1 MGLAS
6 PIPTSIQQIGKELAI
21 LWPDGRE
28 DYVSLER
35 LRLECPCAMCRGEG
49 DLLGRIHKPA
59 ARPLGLGALLARG
72 WQKVGG
78 YAIQIF
84 WQDGH
89 HDGIYTY
96 ELLRKLGE
104 ETQTA

>member
-1 MGLAS
+1 MAV
-6 PIPTSIQQIGKELAI
+6 PVPKSIQQIGRELVVV
-21 LWPDGRE
+21 WPDGRE
-28 DYVSLER
+28 DYLSLES
-35 LRLECPCAMCRGEG
+35 LRRDCPCAMCKGES
-49 DLLGRIHKPA
+49 DLLGNVHRGPQ
-59 ARPLGLGALLARG
+59 RPYGLGAFFMQS

-96 ELLRKLGE
+96 EFLRKLGE
-104 ETQTA
+104 RTETA

>member
-1 MGLAS
+1 MAIAV
-6 PIPTSIQQIGKELAI
+6 PQSIQQIGRELVVV
-21 LWPDGRE
+21 WPDGRE
-28 DYVSLER
+28 DYLSLES
-35 LRLECPCAMCRGEG
+35 LRRDCPCAMCKGES
-49 DLLGRIHKPA
+49 DLLGKVHRGPQ
-59 ARPLGLGALLARG
+59 RPYGLGAFLMQG

-96 ELLRKLGE
+96 EFLRKLGGRT
-104 ETQTA
+104 ETA